1 MNLPYAESLAILQKT
16 GRTVELVLSQVYSVK
31 QKTAVRRK
39 SLLTLSTQ
47 NVHSLLDDVPQK
59 ESDHSES
66 RAKNSYDPSS
76 SNLLSTPSKSMP
88 NLPKVRRRSSSMSHS
103 FALLFVFQVVAI
115 MPKSSKSTAL
125 PRGLGQSRR
134 YIGPVR
140 YPVTPGKS
148 EKDPIK
154 SALGPSK
161 HQLSLLADSD
171 DEQVFI

>member
-1 MNLPYAESLAILQKT
+1 MLNLPYAESLAILQKT

-88 NLPKVRRRSSSMSHS
+88 NLPKVRRRSSYPYVM
-103 FALLFVFQVVAI
+103 LLICPPLCVSGCFHNAKILQI
-115 MPKSSKSTAL
+115 NSSTAW
-125 PRGLGQSRR
+125 PRTVPSL
-134 YIGPVR
+134 YW
-140 YPVTPGKS
+140 PGT
-148 EKDPIK
+148 
-154 SALGPSK
+154 
-161 HQLSLLADSD
+161 LSGDAR
-171 DEQVFI
+171 EE